1 MNTRNTAL
9 WCISLLAWWSAGLI
23 NATPVYIQDDPNAGL
38 VAVGGETILRI
49 RTASAGLSI
58 QQRADKLQ
66 ERLVTILAAPDLR
79 PSDII
84 VVPSGKDCKI
94 LVNGKL
100 FVTATQT
107 DASFNKTTT
116 RQLANTWADHIRIV
130 LPKVNAKPNP
140 NSGAPPPAK

>member
-1 MNTRNTAL
+1 MSARITAI
-9 WCISLLAWWSAGLI
+9 WCMSLLAWWSAGLI
-23 NATPVYIQDDPNAGL
+23 NATPIYTQEDPNAGL

-58 QQRADKLQ
+58 EQRADTLQ

-79 PSDII
+79 PSDIT
-84 VVPSGKDCKI
+84 VAPSGKDCKI
-94 LVNGKL
+94 LVKGKL

-116 RQLANTWADHIRIV
+116 RQLANIWADHIRTV

-140 NSGAPPPAK
+140 NSGAPPSK